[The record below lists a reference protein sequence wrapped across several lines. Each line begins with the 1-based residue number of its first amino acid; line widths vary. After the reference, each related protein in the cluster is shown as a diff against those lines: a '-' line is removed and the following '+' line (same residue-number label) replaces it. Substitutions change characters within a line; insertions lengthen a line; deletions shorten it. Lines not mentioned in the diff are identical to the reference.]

1 MFLSCVL
8 LYRVSS
14 GRIFI
19 HKKRRCN
26 ITIKSDD
33 SACFWFFFFFLLFIK
48 KSGVT
53 NSSHKRTNYLG
64 YFRILLLRII
74 IQNKNFYFSG
84 ENEFV
89 IFPRDFFYFFSI
101 IIIVVLIIC
110 VTVQRL
116 RIFWKK
122 NKIKKSNQIKYF
134 VISIILNF
142 FIINWNP
149 DSYAN
154 TRSELYVPSV
164 LLLLL
169 CAYIAVLLRQVAVLW
184 TARHFPWKLHRRENR
199 SI

>member
-1 MFLSCVL
+1 VFLSCVL

-33 SACFWFFFFFLLFIK
+33 SACFWFFFFLLFIK

-116 RIFWKK
+116 RIFE
-122 NKIKKSNQIKYF
+122 KIKKSNQIKYF
-134 VISIILNF
+134 DISIILNF

-164 LLLLL
+164 LLLLLLL